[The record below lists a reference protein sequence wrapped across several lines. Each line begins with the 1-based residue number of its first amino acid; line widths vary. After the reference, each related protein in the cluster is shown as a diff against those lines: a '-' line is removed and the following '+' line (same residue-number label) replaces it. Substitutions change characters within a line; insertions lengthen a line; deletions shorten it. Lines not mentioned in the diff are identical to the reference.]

1 MIYNKTIKLKDGRE
15 CILRSGTEDDAQALL
30 DCFILTHEE
39 TDNLLSYPDEIKFTV
54 EDEAK
59 HIVEKNESPDEVDI
73 LAVLDGRVVGS
84 AGIDRISKS
93 YKLKHRANF
102 GISIERAAWGL
113 GIGRELLRACVEC
126 ARKAGYAQ
134 VELDVVE
141 TNTNAIALYKSEG
154 FVEYGLNPKGFNSR
168 ISGMQGLIYMYLDL
182 EK

>member
-73 LAVLDGRVVGS
+73 LAVLDGCVVGS
-84 AGIDRISKS
+84 AGVDRISKS